1 MAVHVNHARSK
12 IQALGYVWYGFSSSN
27 YKGKIMNN
35 ETQLR
40 LKGIEERLIHMS
52 RYL

>member
-1 MAVHVNHARSK
+1 MGFDLNESDAVNCIHNMYFGHEIIKWR
-12 IQALGYVWYGFSSSN
+12 QT
-27 YKGKIMNN
+27 MNN

-40 LKGIEERLIHMS
+40 LKNIDERLIHMS